1 MNQIKKVGVA
11 LTAHR
16 GVLPDADSVIT
27 VDKGRGFIIEHRSLF
42 DLGNGFK
49 RLRRKLVLTASHCLP
64 HPPVMPSYSYQETT
78 YANLLAPLG
87 EEPSVWAECLFFDPV
102 SDLAILGEPDNQEL
116 GEESEAYVRLV
127 DGRKPLTIAAPET
140 GEGYM
145 LALDGLSWQPTALT
159 VHKTIWGTG
168 LSTGATLA
176 GQSGSPIVDAKG
188 RAVALVSIGTEHL
201 DLKTGVKTDVDATGP
216 QPILKLQLP
225 SWVLKTV
232 RATGGNAHASELE
245 SRGASK

>member
-1 MNQIKKVGVA
+1 MNQIKTVGMA
-11 LTAHR
+11 QTAER
-16 GVLPDADSVIT
+16 SLPPDADSVIT
-27 VDKGRGFIIEHRSLF
+27 VDKGRGFIIGHRTLF
-42 DLGNGFK
+42 DFGDGFK

-78 YANLLAPLG
+78 YPNLLAPLG
-87 EEPSVWAECLFFDPV
+87 KKPSVWAECLFFDPV

-116 GEESEAYVRLV
+116 GEENDAYARLV
-127 DGRKPLTIAAPET
+127 DERKPFTIAAPEM

-145 LALDGLSWQPTALT
+145 LALDGVSWQPTPLI
-159 VHKTIWGTG
+159 VHENIWGTG

-188 RAVALVSIGTEHL
+188 RAVALVSIGSERPAVS
-201 DLKTGVKTDVDATGP
+201 TGSSSAMDGP
-216 QPILKLQLP
+216 QPILKFQLP

-232 RATGGNAHASELE
+232 RASDT
-245 SRGASK
+245 KKVPK

>member
-1 MNQIKKVGVA
+1 MNEIKTVEVGP
-11 LTAHR
+11 TSHR
-16 GVLPDADSVIT
+16 SLLPEADSVIT

-42 DLGNGFK
+42 DFGNGFK
-49 RLRRKLVLTASHCLP
+49 RLRRKLVVTASHCLP
-64 HPPVMPSYSYQETT
+64 HPPVMPCYSYKETT

-116 GEESEAYVRLV
+116 GEENEAFTHLV
-127 DGRKPLTIAAPET
+127 DGRKPFAIAAPEA

-145 LALDGLSWQPTALT
+145 LALDGVSWLPTPLI
-159 VHKTIWGTG
+159 VHENLWGTG

-176 GQSGSPIVDAKG
+176 GQSGSPIVDSTG
-188 RAVALVSIGTEHL
+188 RAIAVVSIGTEVL
-201 DLKTGVKTDVDATGP
+201 NGGNRTPVNCGP
-216 QPILKLQLP
+216 QPILKFQLP

-232 RATGGNAHASELE
+232 RVTETKKAPKWTE
-245 SRGASK
+245 SSITS